1 MVNHVHQS
9 GVRDT
14 ENLSTMTEHPGISS
28 PTTDLCHPCH
38 HQKRKYFLELTHLLR
53 RVSVFS
59 SRGKPN
65 IYLSHLVTQM
75 KSIPVKTV
83 LTNIRNWFEESQ
95 SIMLTLTQMKSIPV
109 KTVLTNI
116 RNWFE
121 ESQSIMLT
129 VRPPQDFSWVKFW
142 EDSMKILSDETINW
156 SPPTSPPPPHT
167 HTHTC
172 ICKKNKPIHIQKIP

>member
-95 SIMLTLTQMKSIPV
+95 SIMLT
-109 KTVLTNI
+109 
-116 RNWFE
+116 
-121 ESQSIMLT
+121 

-156 SPPTSPPPPHT
+156 SPPTSPPSPHT
-167 HTHTC
+167 HTHMHMQEKQAYTHTED
-172 ICKKNKPIHIQKIP
+172 PIVRVEWIMETPEYSSRH